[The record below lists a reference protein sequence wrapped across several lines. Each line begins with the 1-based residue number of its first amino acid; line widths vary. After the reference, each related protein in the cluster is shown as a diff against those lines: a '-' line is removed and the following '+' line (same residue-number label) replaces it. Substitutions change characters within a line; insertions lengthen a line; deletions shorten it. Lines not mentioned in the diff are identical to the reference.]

1 MKEYKVIETKKNQ
14 AETIMNE
21 MAAQGWEVVSMTYWN
36 AWKISL
42 LITLT
47 YQCHQGQAV
56 YWYVQVQDITCTA
69 RKKRAEFFLRKKL

>member
-21 MAAQGWEVVSMTYWN
+21 MAAQGWEVVSMTYCN

-42 LITLT
+42 LITFSK
-47 YQCHQGQAV
+47 
-56 YWYVQVQDITCTA
+56 D
-69 RKKRAEFFLRKKL
+69 K